1 MKYIQSFVGR
11 HPSELVFKNLVET
24 SVVIGILDGVFY
36 VTRVF
41 REDDKIVHWLDES
54 WMKGTFP
61 FILLGFDDQD
71 DDFW

>member
-41 REDDKIVHWLDES
+41 REDDKIVHW
-54 WMKGTFP
+54 
-61 FILLGFDDQD
+61 
-71 DDFW
+71 